1 MKTPSPQIAEREL
14 ENSTAC
20 TGKRPTVDSTAGLL
34 AFLEDPDQEDDD
46 QNDQKNGPQTDI
58 HRLSPFRFRNVI
70 FSAHQGGKPQVNQ
83 EESSNE
89 CRLVNMSERL
99 LLRLVFLV
107 VLVVALAGAVVQLG
121 AGRRPVLL
129 GGSAV

>member
-1 MKTPSPQIAEREL
+1 
-14 ENSTAC
+14 
-20 TGKRPTVDSTAGLL
+20 
-34 AFLEDPDQEDDD
+34 
-46 QNDQKNGPQTDI
+46 
-58 HRLSPFRFRNVI
+58 
-70 FSAHQGGKPQVNQ
+70 
-83 EESSNE
+83 
-89 CRLVNMSERL
+89 MSERL